1 MTSDDPSNGFCW
13 SLIAYLLRYYFGEDK
28 ARGRPGWSTD
38 VHILR
43 ERCSRHFTKHYQQ
56 RPPSA
61 SAPKMAGEPSGW
73 RCTSWAEVE
82 RRARSINVV
91 AQHASGADDGDAD
104 ANGGGGSGENGG
116 EGEGGVDCGESGG
129 KGGDGDDEGGGK
141 GGDGGEG
148 DDSDDS
154 DGSCNDGGGGSSGGN
169 DNGSDG
175 GNGGGGSRGGG
186 SSGGVHGTSAR
197 AAAPTTAKQP
207 RGRQVRRNQQRDLC
221 TPCTRPRTL
230 ELYCGRAGWSA
241 HQRSMGNAAWFL
253 DWDAEYVNCLGLTS
267 DDYLRTI

>member
-13 SLIAYLLRYYFGEDK
+13 SLIAYRLRYYFGEDK
-28 ARGRPGWSTD
+28 ARGRPGWTTD

-43 ERCSRHFTKHYQQ
+43 ERCSRHFTKHYHQ

-82 RRARSINVV
+82 RRARSINIV

-104 ANGGGGSGENGG
+104 ANGDGGSGKNGG
-116 EGEGGVDCGESGG
+116 EGGGDGEGDGDGD
-129 KGGDGDDEGGGK
+129 DGDDEGGGK

-154 DGSCNDGGGGSSGGN
+154 DGGRNDGGGGGISRGN
-169 DNGSDG
+169 DNGNDG

-253 DWDAEYVNCLGLTS
+253 DWDAEYANYLGLTS
-267 DDYLRTI
+267 DDIP

>member
-1 MTSDDPSNGFCW
+1 
-13 SLIAYLLRYYFGEDK
+13 
-28 ARGRPGWSTD
+28 
-38 VHILR
+38 
-43 ERCSRHFTKHYQQ
+43 
-56 RPPSA
+56 
-61 SAPKMAGEPSGW
+61 MAGEPSGW

-82 RRARSINVV
+82 RRARSINIV

-104 ANGGGGSGENGG
+104 ANGDGGFGENGG
-116 EGEGGVDCGESGG
+116 EGEGGGDGEGEG
-129 KGGDGDDEGGGK
+129 DGGDGDDEGGGK

-154 DGSCNDGGGGSSGGN
+154 DGGRNDGGGGGISRGN
-169 DNGSDG
+169 DNGNDG
-175 GNGGGGSRGGG
+175 GNGGGDSRGGG

-253 DWDAEYVNCLGLTS
+253 DWDAEYANCLGLTS
-267 DDYLRTI
+267 DDIP